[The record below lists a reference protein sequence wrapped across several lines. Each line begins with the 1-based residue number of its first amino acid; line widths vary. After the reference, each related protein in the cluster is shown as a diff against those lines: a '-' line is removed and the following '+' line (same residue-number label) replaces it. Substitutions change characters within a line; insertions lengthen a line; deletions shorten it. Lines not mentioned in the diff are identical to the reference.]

1 MAINSDDE
9 FFIKVNLIAVLVIFV
24 LANILKELKDKKEDE
39 IEVQQIQTDE
49 LRVEWWHYRQ

>member
-49 LRVEWWHYRQ
+49 LRVE